1 MTSGGKWREPS
12 APPAGTAGQILNHT
26 TQCAHRSALSA
37 CLAPSAA
44 RQPRGT
50 PHAGASAAPPA
61 VVAAITIAAMPP
73 QRNCLSEPFL
83 PDDPAAVTGDRPEA
97 RDHLAGENRMRDP
110 HTATTAAAT

>member
-1 MTSGGKWREPS
+1 
-12 APPAGTAGQILNHT
+12 
-26 TQCAHRSALSA
+26 
-37 CLAPSAA
+37 
-44 RQPRGT
+44 
-50 PHAGASAAPPA
+50 
-61 VVAAITIAAMPP
+61 MPP